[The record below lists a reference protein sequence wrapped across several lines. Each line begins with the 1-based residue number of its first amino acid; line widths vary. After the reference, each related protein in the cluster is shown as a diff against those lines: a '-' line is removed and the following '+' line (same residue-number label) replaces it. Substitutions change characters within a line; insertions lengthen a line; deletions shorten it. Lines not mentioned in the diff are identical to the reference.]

1 MTSLYHAFVYNP
13 LYNVLV
19 FLISAFPALNV
30 GWVIIIFTVFV
41 KLLLFPLSRAT
52 IKNQIKIKKLE
63 PKMAELRVKFK
74 DNQQALSMEMMNL
87 YKNEKTNPFAGI
99 FLVLIQLPILFA
111 LYKVFWA
118 GGLPAIHTELLYS
131 FVNAPLHPISMVFF
145 GLDMSKASA
154 VLAVL
159 AGISQYFQ
167 ISLSIPQIKND
178 GKKKDAAAADGS
190 IATEV
195 MQNMTSQMK
204 YVMPVIITLI
214 GFKLTAALTLYWVV
228 SNLFGIAQELL
239 VRRRLEAEHA

>member
-87 YKNEKTNPFAGI
+87 YKNEKTNPFAGV

-111 LYKVFWA
+111 LYRVFWA
-118 GGLPAIHTELLYS
+118 GGLPTIHTELLYS
-131 FVNAPLHPISMVFF
+131 FVNAPLHPISMFFF

-178 GKKKDAAAADGS
+178 KKKGDAAPEGS
-190 IATEV
+190 LSAEV

-204 YVMPVIITLI
+204 YVMPVIITLV
-214 GFKLTAALTLYWVV
+214 GLKLTAALTLYWVV
-228 SNLFGIAQELL
+228 SNIFGIAQELL

>member
-1 MTSLYHAFVYNP
+1 MTYLYHTLVYNP

-52 IKNQIKIKKLE
+52 IKNQIKMKKLE
-63 PKMAELRVKFK
+63 PKMAELRAKFK
-74 DNQQALSMEMMNL
+74 DNQQALSMEIMNL
-87 YKNEKTNPFAGI
+87 YKQEKTNPFAGI
-99 FLVLIQLPILFA
+99 FLLLIQLPILFA
-111 LYKVFWA
+111 LYRVFWA
-118 GGLPAIHTELLYS
+118 GGLPTIHTELLYP
-131 FVNAPLHPISMVFF
+131 FITAPLHPISMVFF
-145 GLDMSKASA
+145 GIDMSHASI
-154 VLAVL
+154 VLAFL

-167 ISLSIPQIKND
+167 ISLSIPQIKKDENGKSAAND
-178 GKKKDAAAADGS
+178 GS
-190 IATEV
+190 FATEM